1 MFALPTQ
8 FFIDPNGVLRQ
19 VVNGPL
25 SEARASQLIEAILPA
40 QPGEPAAT
48 SAAPSPTH

>member
-1 MFALPTQ
+1 MAKPDYLQ

-25 SEARASQLIEAILPA
+25 SEARASQLIEAILPT
-40 QPGEPAAT
+40 GSTLT
-48 SAAPSPTH
+48 SSSAP